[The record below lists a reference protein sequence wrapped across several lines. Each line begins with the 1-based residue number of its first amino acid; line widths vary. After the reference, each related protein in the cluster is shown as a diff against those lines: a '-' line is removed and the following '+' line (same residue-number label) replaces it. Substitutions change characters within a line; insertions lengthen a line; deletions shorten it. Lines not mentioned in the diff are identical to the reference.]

1 MQFCK
6 QHLGRNLRQT
16 VAGSGVVPEI
26 AFASAFAA
34 RALKMVIAAPIAPER
49 GGRQRP
55 SAAGAELIQQVGVG
69 GVFHGLSVFLFDS
82 LSLCLFDSLSLC
94 LFVSLSL

>member
-26 AFASAFAA
+26 AFSSAFFA
-34 RALKMVIAAPIAPER
+34 RALKMVIASAVAPER
-49 GGRQRP
+49 RGRKRS
-55 SAAGAELIQQVGVG
+55 SASWAELIKQVSGG

-82 LSLCLFDSLSLC
+82 SSL
-94 LFVSLSL
+94 